1 MSHWMTSGR
10 SRLQAKQNR
19 SFAQRAQQ
27 RANVVAPEAMMQY
40 YATGPSSGQ
49 DHPRKR
55 RRSEGKIS
63 SRTLT
68 FRYLLESILTALE
81 LLEIQAFRFHGSASI
96 DATKALF

>member
-1 MSHWMTSGR
+1 
-10 SRLQAKQNR
+10 
-19 SFAQRAQQ
+19 
-27 RANVVAPEAMMQY
+27 VAPGAMMQH

-63 SRTLT
+63 SRLLT
-68 FRYLLESILTALE
+68 FRYLLGSIPTVLE

-96 DATKALF
+96 DATKSIF

>member
-27 RANVVAPEAMMQY
+27 RANVMAPEAMMQS
-40 YATGPSSGQ
+40 YATGASGQ

-55 RRSEGKIS
+55 RRSEGKIN
-63 SRTLT
+63 SRLLT
-68 FRYLLESILTALE
+68 FWYLLGSILTVLE
-81 LLEIQAFRFHGSASI
+81 LLEIQAFRFHGS
-96 DATKALF
+96 DATKPLF

>member
-1 MSHWMTSGR
+1 MSHWMTSGK

-27 RANVVAPEAMMQY
+27 RANVVAPGAMMIQS
-40 YATGPSSGQ
+40 YATGPSGQ

-63 SRTLT
+63 IRLLT
-68 FRYLLESILTALE
+68 FWYLLGSILE
-81 LLEIQAFRFHGSASI
+81 LLEIQAFRFHGSDSI
-96 DATKALF
+96 DATKPLF